1 MGVIRFPTERRLQAA
16 ARKQAEAAPAQSAMP
31 AEDLAQAG
39 GEPFAFL
46 SVEIRR
52 LPRTE
57 SRIDG
62 EIAGRIL
69 NRCVLSCL
77 EILSKEKIPV
87 DLAGTVLRPVVEA
100 TFAGPDGVV
109 RAARAAVAIR
119 QAITKVQR
127 EVELEFHPF
136 GAITVGAVSESDR
149 GVKLTAGAP
158 EQVAVRFREHAAP
171 GQILLS
177 EEAWRGNEGS
187 LEVNDAAVPVTIP
200 GSEPIPAYS
209 LGDVKPAPQT

>member
-16 ARKQAEAAPAQSAMP
+16 ARTQAETGPAQAVAAQEPIP
-31 AEDLAQAG
+31 ATGQ
-39 GEPFAFL
+39 PFAFF

-87 DLAGTVLRPVVEA
+87 DLAGTVLRPIVEA
-100 TFAGPDGVV
+100 TFQGGDGAV
-109 RAARAAVAIR
+109 RAARAGVAIR
-119 QAITKVQR
+119 EAVARVQR
-127 EVELEFHPF
+127 EVELEFHAF
-136 GAITVGAVSESDR
+136 GAITVGSVSESEG
-149 GVKLTAGAP
+149 GVKLTSGAP
-158 EQVAVRFREHAAP
+158 EQVAARLREHAAP
-171 GQILLS
+171 SQILLS
-177 EEAWRGNEGS
+177 EPAWRTCET
-187 LEVNDAAVPVTIP
+187 EVEVDPSAIPVTMP
-200 GSEPIPAYS
+200 GSEPLPAYS
-209 LGDVKPAPQT
+209 LAAVK

>member
-16 ARKQAEAAPAQSAMP
+16 ARTQAETGPAQAVAAQEPIP
-31 AEDLAQAG
+31 ATGQ
-39 GEPFAFL
+39 PFTFL

-87 DLAGTVLRPVVEA
+87 DLAGTVLRPIVEA
-100 TFAGPDGVV
+100 TFHGGDGVV
-109 RAARAAVAIR
+109 RAARAGVAIR
-119 QAITKVQR
+119 EAVVKVQR
-127 EVELEFHPF
+127 EIELEP
-136 GAITVGAVSESDR
+136 
-149 GVKLTAGAP
+149 
-158 EQVAVRFREHAAP
+158 
-171 GQILLS
+171 
-177 EEAWRGNEGS
+177 
-187 LEVNDAAVPVTIP
+187 
-200 GSEPIPAYS
+200 
-209 LGDVKPAPQT
+209 